1 MMNYLITLQLS
12 STRHRYEKL
21 TINILYIIQ
30 ITKFNDCSLERS
42 EMKKIRE
49 LSVCFRESM
58 AGENKI
64 LP

>member
-1 MMNYLITLQLS
+1 MNYLITLQLS
-12 STRHRYEKL
+12 STRQRYEKL

>member
-1 MMNYLITLQLS
+1 MNYLITLQLS